1 MMPEPEPDSWGP
13 ETSIFTTEG
22 STCWAT
28 CSTLSLL
35 EDEGVS
41 TTCELVGALD
51 EDDVVP
57 SAGCQ
62 EVQAAAPP
70 TPAAPP
76 TSRDAATTDAANA
89 PRRGRF
95 SVTVPVGGG
104 AAGAGGP
111 LGGKTGCA

>member
-1 MMPEPEPDSWGP
+1 M
-13 ETSIFTTEG
+13 
-22 STCWAT
+22 
-28 CSTLSLL
+28 
-35 EDEGVS
+35 S
-41 TTCELVGALD
+41 TTCELVGVLE

-89 PRRGRF
+89 PRRGRL

-104 AAGAGGP
+104 VGGP
-111 LGGKTGCA
+111 LGGKTGYA